1 MGLRSVKRWFGWDHY
16 SLCGGAGW
24 MNSLSELTIDQIS
37 LKVATH
43 GRQWEQ
49 NPQLVRACVGR

>member
-1 MGLRSVKRWFGWDHY
+1 MMRRYLMPSSER
-16 SLCGGAGW
+16 
-24 MNSLSELTIDQIS
+24 SELTIDQIS

>member
-1 MGLRSVKRWFGWDHY
+1 MMRRYLMPSSERSELTIDQI
-16 SLCGGAGW
+16 
-24 MNSLSELTIDQIS
+24 SLSELTIDQIS